1 MAFTGNAMCAS
12 FKAELMQCY
21 HLFSTSANPART
33 LNTSPDTFKI
43 ALYDNSATLT
53 KTTTVYT
60 TSGELA
66 ATGGYSTGGNT
77 LTISGS
83 TPTTDTTGGVNVA
96 YITFSNTNWT
106 TATFTA
112 YGALIYNSSQTN
124 RAVAVLDFGG
134 AKTVTSGTFTITFP
148 TYASGTTAAIIQ
160 LQ

>member
-33 LNTSPDTFKI
+33 LNTTPDTFKM
-43 ALYDNSATLT
+43 ALYDNTATLT
-53 KTTTVYT
+53 KTSTVYT

-66 ATGGYSTGGNT
+66 SGSGYTTGGNS
-77 LTISGS
+77 LTIS
-83 TPTTDTTGGVNVA
+83 TAPTTDTAGGVNVA
-96 YITFSNTNWT
+96 YISFSTTSWT
-106 TATFTA
+106 SATFTS

-134 AKTVTSGTFTITFP
+134 AKTVTSGTFTVTFP
-148 TYASGTTAAIIQ
+148 TYTSGSIAAIIQ
-160 LQ
+160 LA

>member
-1 MAFTGNAMCAS
+1 MCAS

-33 LNTSPDTFKI
+33 ANTTPDVFKI

-53 KTTTVYT
+53 KTTTAYT
-60 TSGELA
+60 ATGELA

-77 LTISGS
+77 LTIS
-83 TPTTDTTGGVNVA
+83 TAPTTDTSGAVNVA
-96 YITFSNTNWT
+96 YISFSNTNWT

>member
-1 MAFTGNAMCAS
+1 MAFTGSAMCAS
-12 FKAELMQCY
+12 FKQELMQCY
-21 HLFSTSANPART
+21 HLFSNAANPART
-33 LNTSPDTFKI
+33 LNTTPDTFKI

-53 KTTTVYT
+53 KTTTAYT
-60 TSGELA
+60 ASGELA

-77 LTISGS
+77 LTIS
-83 TPTTDTTGGVNVA
+83 TAPTTDTSGAVNVA
-96 YITFSNTNWT
+96 YISFSNTNWT

-112 YGALIYNSSQTN
+112 YGALIYNSSQSN

>member
-1 MAFTGNAMCAS
+1 MAFTGSAMCAS

-33 LNTSPDTFKI
+33 ANTTPDVFKI

-53 KTTTVYT
+53 KTTTAYT
-60 TSGELA
+60 ATGELA

-77 LTISGS
+77 LTIS
-83 TPTTDTTGGVNVA
+83 TAPTTDTSGAVNVA
-96 YITFSNTNWT
+96 YISFSNTNWT

>member
-1 MAFTGNAMCAS
+1 MAFTGSAMCAS

-33 LNTSPDTFKI
+33 ANTTPDVFKI

-53 KTTTVYT
+53 KTTTAYT
-60 TSGELA
+60 ATGELA

-77 LTISGS
+77 LTIS
-83 TPTTDTTGGVNVA
+83 TAPTTDTTSSNNVA
-96 YITFSNTNWT
+96 YISFSNTNWSS
-106 TATFTA
+106 ATFTA
-112 YGALIYNSSQTN
+112 YGALIYNSSQSN

>member
-1 MAFTGNAMCAS
+1 MAFTGSAMCAS

-33 LNTSPDTFKI
+33 LNTTPDTFKI
-43 ALYDNSATLT
+43 SLYDNTATLT
-53 KTTTVYT
+53 KTTTAYT
-60 TSGELA
+60 ASGELA

-77 LTISGS
+77 LTIS
-83 TPTTDTTGGVNVA
+83 TAPTTDTTSTNNVA
-96 YITFSNTNWT
+96 YISFSNTSWT

-112 YGALIYNSSQTN
+112 YGALIYNSSQSN